1 MQRRQVANSPDE
13 HVEMVNLLHTA
24 VRDEYKKPPPAERIK
39 DFIRHNYTLPHL
51 VPSTK
56 VRSDVAWGMRICIAH
71 FVCFACSIFS
81 FFGLGVQW
89 MPAYFGSSKNGWR
102 ENFYGD
108 VFAACTTAAFLV
120 PQGMSYALVCVLPP

>member
-56 VRSDVAWGMRICIAH
+56 VRSDIAWGMRICIAH
-71 FVCFACSIFS
+71 FVCFACSIS
-81 FFGLGVQW
+81 FRSLGWAGRAV
-89 MPAYFGSSKNGWR
+89 
-102 ENFYGD
+102 D
-108 VFAACTTAAFLV
+108 ACLSRKLKEWLARKL
-120 PQGMSYALVCVLPP
+120 LR